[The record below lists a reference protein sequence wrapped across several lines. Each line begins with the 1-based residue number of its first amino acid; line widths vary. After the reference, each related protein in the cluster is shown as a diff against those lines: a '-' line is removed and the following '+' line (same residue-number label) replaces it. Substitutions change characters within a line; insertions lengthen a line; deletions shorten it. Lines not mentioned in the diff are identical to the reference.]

1 MIQKSN
7 KSRNNM
13 RRLMLC
19 AAFLTPVI
27 ATLISV
33 PVFAD
38 CDTGILPKKWCGDDG
53 LMIMVKDIIWIL
65 SCLIWVLG
73 GIFIV
78 ICGVIWMTAAD
89 DPGKVATAK
98 RRILEITIG
107 IILFIAINV
116 VINFL
121 GIGS

>member
-13 RRLMLC
+13 RRMMLW
-19 AAFLTPVI
+19 AALLAPVI
-27 ATLISV
+27 ATVITA
-33 PVFAD
+33 PAFAE
-38 CDTGILPKKWCGDDG
+38 CETGILPDDWCKDGG
-53 LMIMVKDIIWIL
+53 LMVMVKDIIWIMSL
-65 SCLIWVLG
+65 LVWILG
-73 GIFIV
+73 GVFITV
-78 ICGVIWMTAAD
+78 CGVIWMTAAD

-107 IILFIAINV
+107 IILFVAINV

>member
-1 MIQKSN
+1 M
-7 KSRNNM
+7 
-13 RRLMLC
+13 
-19 AAFLTPVI
+19 T
-27 ATLISV
+27 
-33 PVFAD
+33 
-38 CDTGILPKKWCGDDG
+38 
-53 LMIMVKDIIWIL
+53 MVKDIIWIL

-78 ICGVIWMTAAD
+78 VCGVIWMTAAD

-107 IILFIAINV
+107 MILFIAINV

>member
-19 AAFLTPVI
+19 AAFLAPVI

-33 PVFAD
+33 PVFAE
-38 CDTGILPKKWCGDDG
+38 CDTGILPKKWCEENG
-53 LMIMVKDIIWIL
+53 LMVMVKDIIWIL